1 MSIVHGF
8 KPLQLNTETVC
19 ELIDS
24 IENCL
29 LPELDNAG

>member
-1 MSIVHGF
+1 MSIARGF
-8 KPLQLNTETVC
+8 KPLQLKAETVR

-24 IENCL
+24 IENSL